1 MLLTLTPGVT
11 YSFTFSTDFS
21 ARNGVYTLDK
31 LSTYTEYL
39 ADGGN
44 LYDEVFL
51 PLNIN
56 PERMHQDMAQI
67 ESSKMMKL
75 TTPDGIDNPVTIFM
89 PTCYV
94 DVNPDFNVDRYTKI
108 GVVSYIGVTKDPA
121 LLEYVKDAIQN
132 YILAGTGIDP
142 ETKFISIGNVWLT
155 DKQYQDILSQRD
167 QSKMKLINFYT
178 ENISLEKRISELQT
192 KLATYEEIIK
202 MQWKELHPDNTPGG

>member
-56 PERMHQDMAQI
+56 PERMHQDMDQI

-89 PTCYV
+89 WM
-94 DVNPDFNVDRYTKI
+94 
-108 GVVSYIGVTKDPA
+108 
-121 LLEYVKDAIQN
+121 L
-132 YILAGTGIDP
+132 IL
-142 ETKFISIGNVWLT
+142 ISMLT
-155 DKQYQDILSQRD
+155 DIL
-167 QSKMKLINFYT
+167 KLVWY
-178 ENISLEKRISELQT
+178 RILV
-192 KLATYEEIIK
+192 LPRI
-202 MQWKELHPDNTPGG
+202 LHYWNM